1 MCCRRARVSATGPP
15 PAVSS
20 LRFVSSWGMV
30 SLALLAAVLR
40 SAGRLTCELVG
51 VLLSPSLAPSQE
63 GRELGCPW
71 NLSAGC

>member
-1 MCCRRARVSATGPP
+1 
-15 PAVSS
+15 
-20 LRFVSSWGMV
+20 MV

-40 SAGRLTCELVG
+40 SAGRFTCELVG